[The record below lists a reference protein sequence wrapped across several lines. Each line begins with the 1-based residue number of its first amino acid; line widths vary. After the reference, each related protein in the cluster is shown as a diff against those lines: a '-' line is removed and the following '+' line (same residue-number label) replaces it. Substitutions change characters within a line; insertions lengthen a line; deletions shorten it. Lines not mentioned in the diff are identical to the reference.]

1 MDDSCGGINSFPHR
15 EWMNLEYCIWVQ
27 RSEAVLHAPAPHCI
41 ALLFTQHGVFSWKRL
56 GFGLGERGN
65 ESAYLSGYLGI

>member
-27 RSEAVLHAPAPHCI
+27 RSEVVLHAPAPHCI
-41 ALLFTQHGVFSWKRL
+41 ALHCSLHSMAFSAGK
-56 GFGLGERGN
+56 G
-65 ESAYLSGYLGI
+65 